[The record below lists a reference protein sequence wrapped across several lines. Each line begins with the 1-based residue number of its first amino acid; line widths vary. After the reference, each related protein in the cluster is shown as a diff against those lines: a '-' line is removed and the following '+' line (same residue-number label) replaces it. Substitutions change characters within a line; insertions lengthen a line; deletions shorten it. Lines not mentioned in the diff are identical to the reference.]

1 MKTRAPSLAARI
13 SLCGVLSLG
22 WQTVLAALLLGYTC
36 QALAQSTLQEGK
48 DYQRLSIAQ
57 PTDSPGKIEV
67 IEFFAFWCPHCNDF
81 DPSLNEWIK
90 HQGAD
95 VVVRHVPI
103 AFSDA
108 QVPLQRIYYALD
120 ALGKEPELRAK
131 VFAAIHIDHDPLNT
145 PDEQAAFAA
154 KNGID
159 PKQYLNLYNS
169 FSVQTHV
176 ARANQLAQAYGVDSV
191 PTLAVN
197 GKYTLGG
204 RPNTLSV
211 LDQLVASER
220 KSLHSK

>member
-1 MKTRAPSLAARI
+1 MNTLAPILAFRI
-13 SLCGVLSLG
+13 SFSRVLSLA
-22 WQTVLAALLLGYTC
+22 WRTVLAALLLGATC
-36 QALAQSTLQEGK
+36 QAQTIGTLQEGK

-81 DPSLNEWIK
+81 DPSLNAWIK
-90 HQGAD
+90 RQGAD

-103 AFSDA
+103 AFNDA
-108 QVPLQRIYYALD
+108 QEPLQRIYYVLD

-145 PDEQAAFAA
+145 ADDQAAFAA
-154 KNGID
+154 KNGIN
-159 PKQYLNLYNS
+159 PKTYLNLYNS

-176 ARANQLAQAYGVDSV
+176 TRANQLAQAYGVDSV

-220 KSLHSK
+220 KSLNSN